1 MPVTVVLPRALQPF
15 AHDAGALELPAS
27 CATVSGA
34 LRAVG
39 ARWPALL
46 DRVVTEQGVVREH
59 VNIFVGQ
66 ESIRFA
72 KGLDTPVS
80 EGDTIMIVAAV
91 SGG

>member
-15 AHDAGALELPAS
+15 AQDAGALELPAS

-39 ARWPALL
+39 ERWPVLL
-46 DRVVTEQGVVREH
+46 DRVVTEQGAVRER
-59 VNIFVGQ
+59 VNIFVGE

-72 KGLDTPVS
+72 HGLDTRVTD
-80 EGDTIMIVAAV
+80 GDTIMIVAAV